1 MSEMA
6 SGQVNGPNIAL
17 DELAPNTSSSQD
29 ISRSNPGILNDDHS
43 APSDG
48 LNATSNPPT
57 VLRPGRR
64 GVTEVPQLPIHTVR
78 RKLRGIHIFM
88 IAING
93 TLGTGLYVRSGQ
105 ILELGGPIA
114 VVLSFITLGI
124 LVWAVMQCIA
134 ELLCLWPVPGAVPLF
149 VKKFVDRELGD
160 AVGIAYWFT
169 YSIGFSALITTS
181 ASVLNFWTA
190 DMEGFTEGFV
200 YVALPITLVAINSVK
215 VEIYGWLEVI
225 TGIIKLIFLAI
236 IIICLIYIG
245 NLRWNEPFKNDD
257 NAASGW
263 FEGFMMCL
271 SIATFAYTGVENI
284 AVSVIEAR
292 WPSVPG
298 RPRSCHDS
306 SQGLTS
312 ENSSPPRQLTAIAS
326 SHKAVKKTLGFTAV
340 FLPIFVAFAYTIS
353 GLLITLSLKRDK
365 CGLQRLASLKNKNCT
380 EPDPNKR
387 GFTYSPFII
396 IAQDSKI
403 DNLDNVFN
411 AFIVFTALTCANT
424 NLYVA
429 SRTLFGIT
437 RNIRSREYV
446 PRLLSWFGVTDRNR
460 VPLRAMAIS
469 AVAFCW
475 VPFLQRKESFNTGS
489 TLGKFVEILVQ
500 MGSVSVVIV
509 WACLCLAYIRYYYC
523 IHMFRDALAREGIH
537 LARDREQESEAY
549 PYQSHWQPVLA
560 GFAFTG
566 CLVILLICNG
576 VFLWKEFHIIPFCSG
591 YLTVIAFLVIWI
603 GLKVY
608 KGVWSP
614 WTRLDANI
622 AINIIRDLNELRD
635 KSLQQPAGGFESRWT
650 AFKRG
655 LRRRGNSAN

>member
-1 MSEMA
+1 MSGMV
-6 SGQVNGPNIAL
+6 SGQAKGPNIAL
-17 DELAPNTSSSQD
+17 DNLAPNTSLSQD
-29 ISRSNPGILNDDHS
+29 ISRSNPGILSGDHS
-43 APSDG
+43 TPSNG
-48 LNATSNPPT
+48 LNGTSNTPT
-57 VLRPGRR
+57 VLGPRSR

-105 ILELGGPIA
+105 ILELGGPVA
-114 VVLSFITLGI
+114 VVLSFIALGI

-169 YSIGFSALITTS
+169 YSIGFAALITTS

-215 VEIYGWLEVI
+215 VEIYGWLEVV

-245 NLRWNEPFKNDD
+245 SLRWNAPFEHDN
-257 NAASGW
+257 NAANGW

-271 SIATFAYTGVENI
+271 SIATFAYAGVENI

-292 WPSVPG
+292 WPSVPE
-298 RPRSCHDS
+298 RPRSCHGS
-306 SQGLTS
+306 SEGPTS
-312 ENSSPPRQLTAIAS
+312 ENSSPPRQRTELAS
-326 SHKAVKKTLGFTAV
+326 SHRAVKKTLGFTAV

-353 GLLITLSLKRDK
+353 GLLVTLSLKRDN
-365 CGLQRLASLKNKNCT
+365 CGLQRLASVKDKNCT
-380 EPDPNKR
+380 EPDPNER

-396 IAQDSKI
+396 AAQDSKI

-429 SRTLFGIT
+429 SRTLFGVT
-437 RNIRSREYV
+437 RNIRSKEYV

-549 PYQSHWQPVLA
+549 PYQR
-560 GFAFTG
+560 
-566 CLVILLICNG
+566 
-576 VFLWKEFHIIPFCSG
+576 
-591 YLTVIAFLVIWI
+591 
-603 GLKVY
+603 
-608 KGVWSP
+608 VWSP
-614 WTRLDANI
+614 WTRLDANM

-635 KSLQQPAGGFESRWT
+635 KSLQQPADGSESRWS
-650 AFKRG
+650 AFKRA
-655 LRRRGNSAN
+655 LRQRGNGVD